1 VGDEPGQEA
10 GPQRTLTDVA
20 VRGSALNSAQWL
32 VNKGVTA
39 AAMLLVASLLAP
51 EEYGIAT
58 QALAIYQVVVVL
70 APMTVG
76 DVLIAHPRRA
86 HLFVPAASRVARRIG
101 WLMSGAVLV
110 SIPAA
115 IAIYSKYPAAWLAG
129 MLAVLAVRPLIE
141 SALVVP
147 LASLRMRLRFG
158 LIAGVDGA
166 VQFLATCASVASAW
180 LGAGAGALIVPQVA
194 AVAFRAMAFRRKAD
208 VAIRG
213 TRNRIDR
220 LLFRQYLPAAGAQY
234 VHNALVM
241 LEVLV
246 LGYVCG
252 DAETGLFGLAFT
264 LAVQA
269 NGIIAYQLGQILQ
282 PIFGHLDS
290 DRVRQL
296 QGFERAQRSLAAV
309 CVPVSVCQAM
319 VAEPIFSLVLPAD
332 WGGAAPVFQ
341 VLSIGQA
348 FYFATGPTMSCMRAQ
363 RQFGALLAWQVIQL
377 ACSLPVFFIGA
388 RWSGALGV
396 AAASLAC
403 WAVGS
408 PVGAWLVF
416 RTSGR
421 GARAALG
428 SSLLLFC
435 RPWVTGL
442 GALLAGLWAAR
453 SLASY
458 GAAGDAAMVLCV
470 APTLFVA
477 TISLNRRMDPV
488 FGGVADSL
496 LARLRK
502 TTLRKREPHV

>member
-1 VGDEPGQEA
+1 MADEPGQGA
-10 GPQRTLTDVA
+10 GPRRTLTDVA

-51 EEYGIAT
+51 GEYGIAT

-86 HLFVPAASRVARRIG
+86 SLYAPAASRVARRIG
-101 WLMSGAVLV
+101 WLMSGAVLA
-110 SIPAA
+110 SIPVAT
-115 IAIYSKYPAAWLAG
+115 AIYTKYPATWLAG
-129 MLAVLAVRPLIE
+129 MLAALAARPLIE

-147 LASLRMRLRFG
+147 VASLRMRLRFG
-158 LIAGVDGA
+158 FIAAVDGA

-180 LGAGAGALIVPQVA
+180 LGAGAAALVVPQVVAVAVRA
-194 AVAFRAMAFRRKAD
+194 AVFRRKAG
-208 VAIRG
+208 VAAEGARS
-213 TRNRIDR
+213 RIDR
-220 LLFRQYLPAAGAQY
+220 VLLRQYLPAAGAQY

-264 LAVQA
+264 LAIQA

-282 PIFGHLDS
+282 PIFGHLDA
-290 DRVRQL
+290 DRARQL
-296 QGFERAQRSLAAV
+296 QGFEKAQRSLAAV

-319 VAEPIFSLVLPAD
+319 VAEPLFRLVLPEGWA
-332 WGGAAPVFQ
+332 GAAPVFQ

-363 RQFGALLAWQVIQL
+363 RQFGALLAWQVVQL
-377 ACSLPVFFIGA
+377 ACSIPVFWLGA

-396 AAASLAC
+396 AVASLAC

-421 GARAALG
+421 GWRAALA
-428 SSLLLFC
+428 SSLLLFS
-435 RPWVTGL
+435 RPWLTGL
-442 GALLAGLWAAR
+442 VALAGGLWACRA
-453 SLASY
+453 LATL
-458 GAAGDAAMVLCV
+458 GTAGDLAVVLGV
-470 APTLFVA
+470 APASFVCMVV
-477 TISLNRRMDPV
+477 LNKSVDPV

-496 LARLRK
+496 IVRLR
-502 TTLRKREPHV
+502 RRARGGD

>member
-1 VGDEPGQEA
+1 
-10 GPQRTLTDVA
+10 
-20 VRGSALNSAQWL
+20 
-32 VNKGVTA
+32 
-39 AAMLLVASLLAP
+39 
-51 EEYGIAT
+51 
-58 QALAIYQVVVVL
+58 
-70 APMTVG
+70 
-76 DVLIAHPRRA
+76 
-86 HLFVPAASRVARRIG
+86 
-101 WLMSGAVLV
+101 
-110 SIPAA
+110 
-115 IAIYSKYPAAWLAG
+115 
-129 MLAVLAVRPLIE
+129 
-141 SALVVP
+141 
-147 LASLRMRLRFG
+147 
-158 LIAGVDGA
+158 
-166 VQFLATCASVASAW
+166 
-180 LGAGAGALIVPQVA
+180 
-194 AVAFRAMAFRRKAD
+194 
-208 VAIRG
+208 
-213 TRNRIDR
+213 
-220 LLFRQYLPAAGAQY
+220 
-234 VHNALVM
+234 
-241 LEVLV
+241 
-246 LGYVCG
+246 
-252 DAETGLFGLAFT
+252 
-264 LAVQA
+264 
-269 NGIIAYQLGQILQ
+269 
-282 PIFGHLDS
+282 
-290 DRVRQL
+290 
-296 QGFERAQRSLAAV
+296 
-309 CVPVSVCQAM
+309 M
-319 VAEPIFSLVLPAD
+319 VAEPIFRLVLPSD

-458 GAAGDAAMVLCV
+458 GAAGEAAMVLCV
-470 APTLFVA
+470 APTLFEA

-502 TTLRKREPHV
+502 TTPRKREPHV